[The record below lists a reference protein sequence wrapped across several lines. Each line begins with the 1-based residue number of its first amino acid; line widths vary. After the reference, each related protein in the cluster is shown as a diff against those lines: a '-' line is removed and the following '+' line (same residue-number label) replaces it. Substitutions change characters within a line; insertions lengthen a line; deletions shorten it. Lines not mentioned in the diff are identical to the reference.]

1 MIPAAFEYVAPR
13 AIPDALDLLQQ
24 HGDEAKILAGGHSLI
39 PVMKLRLATPAYL
52 VDINRIAEL
61 EYIREDADFLRIGA
75 LAREADIEASE
86 LIRRRYPLLADAS
99 RVIADPLVRNLAT
112 VGGNLAHADPAN
124 DHPAVILALE
134 ALIVATGPKGERII
148 PSADFF
154 VDSFQTALEPVE
166 LLTEIRVPVPPP
178 RSGGAYVKLE
188 RKVGDYAIAAVAAQ
202 ITLAEDGTVARAG
215 IGLTNVG
222 PTAIK
227 AVQAEAALGGQVPDE
242 TTLGRVAALAAEATE
257 PVSDLRGPEEYK
269 REMVRVLTVRALRR
283 ALARALS
290 ADGRS
295 GGGINA

>member
-1 MIPAAFEYVAPR
+1 MIPAAFAYFAPQ
-13 AIPDALDLLQQ
+13 AIPEALALLQQ

-61 EYIREDADFLRIGA
+61 EYIREDAVFLRIGA
-75 LAREADIEASE
+75 LAREADVEASDV
-86 LIRRRYPLLADAS
+86 IRRRYPLLADAS

-124 DHPAVILALE
+124 DHPAVMLALE
-134 ALIVATGPKGERII
+134 ALIVTTGPAGERVI

-166 LLTEIRVPVPPP
+166 LLTEIRVPIPPP

-202 ITLAEDGTVARAG
+202 ITLAQDGTVARAG

-227 AVQAEAALGGQVPDE
+227 AVQAASALVGQVPDE
-242 TTLGRVAALAAEATE
+242 ATLGRVAALAAASAE

-269 REMVRVLTVRALRR
+269 REMVRVLTVRALKR

-290 ADGRS
+290 AEGRS
-295 GGGINA
+295 GGGINS

>member
-1 MIPAAFEYVAPR
+1 MIPAAFAYVAR
-13 AIPDALDLLQQ
+13 HAIPDAFDLLQQ

-39 PVMKLRLATPAYL
+39 PVMKLRLATPAFL

-86 LIRRRYPLLADAS
+86 VIRRRYPLLADAS

-124 DHPAVILALE
+124 DHPAVMLALE
-134 ALIVATGPKGERII
+134 ALIVATGPTGERVI

-154 VDSFQTALEPVE
+154 VDSFQTVLEPIE
-166 LLTEIRVPVPPP
+166 LLSEIRVPVPPP
-178 RSGGAYVKLE
+178 GSGGAYVKLE
-188 RKVGDYAIAAVAAQ
+188 RKVGDYAITAVAAQ
-202 ITLAEDGTVARAG
+202 ITLAQDGTVARAG

-227 AVQAEAALGGQVPDE
+227 AVQAEAALAGQIPEE
-242 TTLGRVAALAAEATE
+242 TILELAAALATEAAE
-257 PVSDLRGPEEYK
+257 PDPHP
-269 REMVRVLTVRALRR
+269 
-283 ALARALS
+283 
-290 ADGRS
+290 
-295 GGGINA
+295 GGGGE

>member
-1 MIPAAFEYVAPR
+1 MIPAAFEYFAPW
-13 AIPDALDLLQQ
+13 AIPDALALLQQ

-61 EYIREDADFLRIGA
+61 EYIREDAVFLRIGA
-75 LAREADIEASE
+75 LAREADVEASE
-86 LIRRRYPLLADAS
+86 VIRRRYPLLADAS

-124 DHPAVILALE
+124 DHPAVMLALE
-134 ALIVATGPKGERII
+134 AFIVATGPAGERVI

-178 RSGGAYVKLE
+178 CSGGAYVKLE

-202 ITLAEDGTVARAG
+202 ITLAQDGTVARAG

-227 AVQAEAALGGQVPDE
+227 AVQAASALVGQVPDE
-242 TTLGRVAALAAEATE
+242 ATLGRVAALAAASAE

-295 GGGINA
+295 GRGTN